1 MTAGAEEP
9 PDGPVA
15 RSIRWL
21 FGNRRTGRITIA
33 QWPNVALSV
42 FIVAEVALRFVR
54 SPNRAEPVLRV
65 IAVAALV
72 VWSADEILRGVN
84 PFRRLL
90 GAAVLLAMIADLAL
104 R

>member
-1 MTAGAEEP
+1 MTAGTPEP
-9 PDGPVA
+9 PDGAVA

-42 FIVAEVALRFVR
+42 FIVAEVSLRFVR
-54 SPNRAEPVLRV
+54 SPNHIEPVLRA
-65 IAVAALV
+65 IAAAALV
-72 VWSADEILRGVN
+72 VWSADEIVRGVN

-90 GAAVLLAMIADLAL
+90 GAAVLLATIADLVL
-104 R
+104 H